1 MESRCSR
8 PDASTDAKQLLP
20 SVTLAVSEIDKQLQA
35 LQPQQISKLM
45 NVRDS
50 HLGLLVQTFP
60 ASLAVATQHLP
71 HLPCAA
77 GDVIISCNGLIVQT
91 EADLK
96 RAMRF
101 SDSQTAVLEVVP
113 AGAVDCTAPLAAGWT
128 RTETIGGHVKYENSR
143 THESSWLHPQL
154 HLKPTSPVLVS
165 LSSYYSGMRPVLC
178 LCDAFCLF

>member
-20 SVTLAVSEIDKQLQA
+20 AVTLAVADIDKQLQA
-35 LQPQQISKLM
+35 LYPQQISKLM
-45 NVRDS
+45 NVRES
-50 HLGLLVQTFP
+50 HLGLIVQMFP
-60 ASLAVATQHLP
+60 SSLAVGGAGV
-71 HLPCAA
+71 PCNA

-101 SDSQTAVLEVVP
+101 SDGQTAVFEVV
-113 AGAVDCTAPLAAGWT
+113 AAMSVDSCAPLAPGWT
-128 RTETIGGHVKYENSR
+128 RTETIGGQVRYENSR

-165 LSSYYSGMRPVLC
+165 LASYNSGTGPVFYSW
-178 LCDAFCLF
+178 CDACCVF

>member
-35 LQPQQISKLM
+35 LHPQQISKLM

-50 HLGLLVQTFP
+50 HLGLLVQIFP
-60 ASLAVATQHLP
+60 APLAVATQNA
-71 HLPCAA
+71 PCAA

-113 AGAVDCTAPLAAGWT
+113 AGAVDISAPLSAGWT

-154 HLKPTSPVLVS
+154 HLKPASPVLVS
-165 LSSYYSGMRPVLC
+165 LASYSSGMRPALC
-178 LCDAFCLF
+178 LCDACYLF